1 MVEDDVS
8 RHALPVLLSLAIKLA
23 TWLANT
29 SNHHKYIFQVL
40 LVDTFSFVT
49 LQQAPQLLEQLIVR
63 LFLRDGLLQEA
74 HGCQDGTGMLE
85 RDLLGD
91 IPVLL
96 VAFNVI
102 EYLAIL
108 SLELLANNLR
118 AFLVHALLLCLF
130 NLLLFVGL
138 DLFELHRLLVLE
150 LMANLVQGFLDG
162 LASVRAGAG
171 GVMTLRDHLINSLT
185 ALSERVDNL
194 VALLIEL
201 CFKHV
206 NLLDAEDGVALAP
219 EDRTR

>member
-1 MVEDDVS
+1 
-8 RHALPVLLSLAIKLA
+8 
-23 TWLANT
+23 
-29 SNHHKYIFQVL
+29 
-40 LVDTFSFVT
+40 
-49 LQQAPQLLEQLIVR
+49 
-63 LFLRDGLLQEA
+63 
-74 HGCQDGTGMLE
+74 MLE

-171 GVMTLRDHLINSLT
+171 GVMALRDHLINSLT

>member
-1 MVEDDVS
+1 M
-8 RHALPVLLSLAIKLA
+8 
-23 TWLANT
+23 
-29 SNHHKYIFQVL
+29 
-40 LVDTFSFVT
+40 
-49 LQQAPQLLEQLIVR
+49 
-63 LFLRDGLLQEA
+63 
-74 HGCQDGTGMLE
+74 
-85 RDLLGD
+85 
-91 IPVLL
+91 
-96 VAFNVI
+96 
-102 EYLAIL
+102 
-108 SLELLANNLR
+108 ELLANNLR
-118 AFLVHALLLCLF
+118 AFLIYALLLCLF

-150 LMANLVQGFLDG
+150 LMANVVQGFLDG

-171 GVMTLRDHLINSLT
+171 GVMALRDHLINSLT

>member
-1 MVEDDVS
+1 
-8 RHALPVLLSLAIKLA
+8 
-23 TWLANT
+23 
-29 SNHHKYIFQVL
+29 
-40 LVDTFSFVT
+40 
-49 LQQAPQLLEQLIVR
+49 
-63 LFLRDGLLQEA
+63 
-74 HGCQDGTGMLE
+74 MLE

-91 IPVLL
+91 IPVIL

-102 EYLAIL
+102 EYFVIL

-118 AFLVHALLLCLF
+118 AFLIYALLLCLF

-150 LMANLVQGFLDG
+150 LMANVVEGFLDG
-162 LASVRAGAG
+162 LASVRAGSG
-171 GVMTLRDHLINSLT
+171 GVVALREHQLVRLT
-185 ALSERVDNL
+185 ALSGRVDNL